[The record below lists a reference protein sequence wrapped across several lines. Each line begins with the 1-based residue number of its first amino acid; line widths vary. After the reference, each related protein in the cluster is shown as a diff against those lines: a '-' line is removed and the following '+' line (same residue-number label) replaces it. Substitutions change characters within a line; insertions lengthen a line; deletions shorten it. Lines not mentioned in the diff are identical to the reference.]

1 MSWASQFSLLIFRGM
16 KKLLPILF
24 LIAFASCGEKGN
36 SEKSKSDNIL
46 ENLTY
51 SIDTVVVDS
60 GEELLVLGNESIG
73 YWSLSSD
80 LSRMF
85 IFSEKGNAIQEVDL
99 DNLSV
104 IGQYPFEKEGPD
116 GTGDRVMG
124 IQELDNHQFAF
135 STYFAT
141 YVFDRSGKKIKDYK
155 LKSKEI
161 EGIDLDDDFM
171 LNNNAKI
178 YGAGKNLYAIRQSS
192 IESQIIKVDLNE
204 MKADTLSLPKLS
216 KTNQFATM
224 LLTPGAMR
232 FFSLSIHM
240 QYLRGQ
246 VLIYSP
252 VTNTIYVFDPKT
264 NLIEEKS
271 FAHKLIPLEKE
282 WGDYPS
288 EANSLEEFNAIMAE
302 VNAQIHFGRF
312 FWDDTRKIYF
322 RLSQKG
328 KGIASPGQKLNYET
342 FIHAYDENLELV
354 GESKLDELQDKL
366 YDQFFKDGKLYSYV
380 NVEDELGFAVFTFDF

>member
-1 MSWASQFSLLIFRGM
+1 M
-16 KKLLPILF
+16 KKLLTISLLALLF
-24 LIAFASCGEKGN
+24 ACG
-36 SEKSKSDNIL
+36 SKEPESTEAKNIL

-51 SIDTVVVDS
+51 TVDTVVVDP
-60 GEELLVLGNESIG
+60 GEELLVLGNEYIG

-85 IFSEKGNAIQEVDL
+85 IFSEKGNTIQEVDL

-104 IGQYPFEKEGPD
+104 IGQYSFEKEGPD

-141 YVFDRSGKKIKDYK
+141 YVFDRSGKKIKEYK

-161 EGIDLDDDFM
+161 EGIDLEDDFV

-192 IESQIIKVDLNE
+192 IESQLLVVNLEE
-204 MKADTLSLPKLS
+204 MKADTLSLAKLS
-216 KTNQFATM
+216 KTRNFATM
-224 LLTPGAMR
+224 FLKPGAMR
-232 FFSLSIHM
+232 FYSLSIQM

-252 VTNTIYVFDPKT
+252 VTNTVYVFDPNT

-282 WGDYPS
+282 WGDYPR
-288 EANSLEEFNAIMAE
+288 EANSLEEFNSIMAA

-312 FWDDTRKIYF
+312 FWDNTRKLYF

-328 KGIASPGQKLNYET
+328 KEIASPDQKLNYET

-354 GESKLDELQDKL
+354 GEAKLDELQDKI
-366 YDQFFKDGKLYSYV
+366 YDQFFKNGKLWTYV

>member
-1 MSWASQFSLLIFRGM
+1 M
-16 KKLLPILF
+16 KKLLTLLSLIL
-24 LIAFASCGEKGN
+24 LAACGEKGS
-36 SEKSKSDNIL
+36 SESSESGNIL

-51 SIDTVVVDS
+51 SVDTVVVNS
-60 GEELLVLGNESIG
+60 GEELLVLRNESIG
-73 YWSLSSD
+73 IWILSSD

-85 IFSEKGNAIQEVDL
+85 IFSENGNAIQEVDL

-104 IGQYPFEKEGPD
+104 IAQYTFEREGPD

-124 IQELDNHQFAF
+124 IQELDNQQFVF

-141 YVFDRSGKKIKDYK
+141 YVFDKSGMKIKDYK

-178 YGAGKNLYAIRQSS
+178 YGEGKNLYAIRQSS
-192 IESQIIKVDLNE
+192 IASQLIKVDLKE
-204 MKADTLSLPKLS
+204 MKADTLSLAKLN
-216 KTNQFATM
+216 KTSNFATM
-224 LLTPGAMR
+224 FLKPGDMR
-232 FFSLSIHM
+232 FYSQSIQM
-240 QYLRGQ
+240 QYLRNH
-246 VLIYSP
+246 VLIFSP
-252 VTNTIYVFDPKT
+252 VTNTIYVFDPNT

-282 WGDYPS
+282 WGDYPR
-288 EANSLEEFNAIMAE
+288 EANSLEEFNAIMAA

-312 FWDDTRKIYF
+312 FWDDTRKLFF

-342 FIHAYDENLELV
+342 FIHAYDENFDLV
-354 GESKLDELQDKL
+354 GESKLDEIQNKI

-380 NVEDELGFAVFTFDF
+380 NIEDELGFAVFTFDL

>member
-1 MSWASQFSLLIFRGM
+1 MKKLFPILSLLIF
-16 KKLLPILF
+16 
-24 LIAFASCGEKGN
+24 AACGEKGS

-60 GEELLVLGNESIG
+60 GEELLVLGNEYIG
-73 YWSLSSD
+73 NWSLSSD
-80 LSRMF
+80 LSRLF

-99 DNLSV
+99 DNLSA

-141 YVFDRSGKKIKDYK
+141 YVFDRSGKKTKDYK
-155 LKSKEI
+155 LKSNEI
-161 EGIDLDDDFM
+161 EGIDLDDDFV

-178 YGAGKNLYAIRQSS
+178 YGAGNNLYAIHQSS
-192 IESQIIKVDLNE
+192 IESQLIKVDLEE
-204 MKADTLSLPKLS
+204 MKADTLSLAKLS
-216 KTNQFATM
+216 KTRNFATM
-224 LLTPGAMR
+224 FLKPVAMR
-232 FFSLSIHM
+232 FYSLSIQM

-252 VTNTIYVFDPKT
+252 VTNTVYVFDPNT

-282 WGDYPS
+282 WGDYPR
-288 EANSLEEFNAIMAE
+288 EANSLEEFNSIMAA

-312 FWDDTRKIYF
+312 FWDNTRKLYF

-328 KGIASPGQKLNYET
+328 KEIASPDQKLNYET

-354 GESKLDELQDKL
+354 GESKLDVLQEKI
-366 YDQFFKDGKLYSYV
+366 YDQFFKEGKLWSYV

>member
-1 MSWASQFSLLIFRGM
+1 M
-16 KKLLPILF
+16 KKLVLF
-24 LIAFASCGEKGN
+24 LSLIILASCGESGN
-36 SEKSKSDNIL
+36 SEKSESGNIL

-51 SIDTVVVDS
+51 SVDTVVVDS

-73 YWSLSSD
+73 LWSLSSD

-104 IGQYPFEKEGPD
+104 IGEYIFEKEGPD
-116 GTGDRVMG
+116 GTGERVMG
-124 IQELDNHQFAF
+124 IQELDNHQFVF

-141 YVFDRSGKKIKDYK
+141 YVFDKSGKKIKDYK
-155 LKSKEI
+155 LRSKEI
-161 EGIDLDDDFM
+161 KGIDLDDDFV

-192 IESQIIKVDLNE
+192 IESQLIKVDLYE
-204 MKADTLSLPKLS
+204 MKADTLSLAKLS
-216 KTNQFATM
+216 KTSSFATM
-224 LLTPGAMR
+224 FLKPGAMR
-232 FFSLSIHM
+232 FYSQSIQM
-240 QYLRGQ
+240 QYLRNQ
-246 VLIYSP
+246 TLIFSP
-252 VTNTIYVFDPKT
+252 VTNTIYLFDPNT

-282 WGDYPS
+282 WGDYPR
-288 EANSLEEFNAIMAE
+288 EANSLEEFNAIMAA

-312 FWDDTRKIYF
+312 FWDDTRKLFF

-328 KGIASPGQKLNYET
+328 KGIVSPGQKLNYET
-342 FIHAYDENLELV
+342 FIHAYDENLDLV
-354 GESKLDELQDKL
+354 GEAKLDVLQNKI
-366 YDQFFKDGKLYSYV
+366 YDLFLKNGKLYSYV